1 MTTTGTRNTERLL
14 LAIPIRVLGL
24 KCQKGEFIEDTRT
37 AVVNDRG
44 ARIALKQPVF
54 PNDTLRIINLNNYRK
69 SDFRVVAASG
79 TSDQGVAEWGVH
91 GLDPAENIWDIEFAP
106 PLQGK
111 SGALL
116 QCQECRKE
124 GFTALTEAELETL
137 TRQNSIE
144 RPCSHCARPT
154 RWQYSSIHHP
164 SREHE
169 FGAAVASP
177 ERPAPA
183 ADPANRRSD
192 DRRGAKLPVQ
202 VRNAAGEDE
211 LSSTENLSPGGLAVS
226 LALELRVGES
236 VEVIHSNAAATG
248 LASRAATVRRR
259 SAYPLG
265 GRRLYGLQFAG

>member
-1 MTTTGTRNTERLL
+1 MTTTGARNTERLL

-24 KCQKGEFIEDTRT
+24 KCQTGEFIEDTRT
-37 AVVNDRG
+37 VVVNDCG

-54 PNDTLRIINLNNYRK
+54 PNNTLRIINLNNYRK

-79 TSDQGVAEWGVH
+79 TSDQGIAEWGVQS
-91 GLDPAENIWDIEFAP
+91 LDPAEDIWGIEFAP

-144 RPCSHCARPT
+144 RSCRQCARPT

-169 FGAAVASP
+169 FGTGVASP
-177 ERPAPA
+177 QRPALA
-183 ADPANRRSD
+183 AEPANRRSD
-192 DRRGAKLPVQ
+192 DRRGAKHPIL
-202 VRNAAGEDE
+202 VRNSAGQEE
-211 LSSTENLSPGGLAVS
+211 SSATENTSPGGLAVS
-226 LALELRVGES
+226 LAMDLEVGDT
-236 VEVIHSNAAATG
+236 IHVAHALSPTSPKISPSAV
-248 LASRAATVRRR
+248 VRRR
-259 SAYPLG
+259 SSYPLG
-265 GRRLYGLQFAG
+265 GRRLYGLQFVR